1 MVDTGER
8 RVAVVTGANRGIG
21 LEICRQLSRR
31 DEMRVVLTSRD
42 ESKGRASVKAL
53 RADGLNVDYRQLDVT
68 GERAAKVL
76 AQHLVESYGRC
87 DVLINNAGVMLD
99 PRGSRVLDSSVA
111 TYRETLEAN
120 FFGPLRLIQALV
132 PLMKRGGYGRIVN
145 ISSGQGQLS
154 DMGTGTPAYRISKT
168 ALNALTRTCAAELAG
183 SGILVNSM
191 CPGWVRTDMGGPS
204 APRTLAQGA
213 DTAVWLATLPQDGPS
228 GRFFRDRKS
237 IPW

>member
-1 MVDTGER
+1 MVDTDQR

-76 AQHLVESYGRC
+76 AQHLAESYGRC

-111 TYRETLEAN
+111 TYRETLETN
-120 FFGPLRLIQALV
+120 LFGPLRLIQALV
-132 PLMKRGGYGRIVN
+132 PLMKKGGYGRVVN
-145 ISSGQGQLS
+145 ISSGQGQLA

-183 SGILVNSM
+183 SGILINSM

-228 GRFFRDRKS
+228 GRFFRDRQS

>member
-1 MVDTGER
+1 MVDTDQR

-76 AQHLVESYGRC
+76 AQHLAESYGRC
-87 DVLINNAGVMLD
+87 DVLI
-99 PRGSRVLDSSVA
+99 VA
-111 TYRETLEAN
+111 TYRETLETN
-120 FFGPLRLIQALV
+120 LFGPLRLIQALG
-132 PLMKRGGYGRIVN
+132 PLMKKGGYGRVVN
-145 ISSGQGQLS
+145 ISSGQGQLA

-183 SGILVNSM
+183 SGILINSM

-228 GRFFRDRKS
+228 GRFFRDRQS

>member
-1 MVDTGER
+1 MVDTDQR

-76 AQHLVESYGRC
+76 AQHLAESYGRC

-111 TYRETLEAN
+111 TYRETLETN
-120 FFGPLRLIQALV
+120 LFGPLRLIQALV
-132 PLMKRGGYGRIVN
+132 PLMKKGGYGRVVN
-145 ISSGQGQLS
+145 ISSGQGS
-154 DMGTGTPAYRISKT
+154 SRTWARARPPT
-168 ALNALTRTCAAELAG
+168 ASPRPR
-183 SGILVNSM
+183 SM
-191 CPGWVRTDMGGPS
+191 R
-204 APRTLAQGA
+204 
-213 DTAVWLATLPQDGPS
+213 
-228 GRFFRDRKS
+228 
-237 IPW
+237 